1 MPVASTGFALF
12 LYVRDFTAGSHFAV
26 TANHAAT
33 GESSEA
39 EKPNET
45 HDVLPLEALNTTAIC
60 MPDGHKSSMTRV
72 CMKRRSGDEHLYG
85 TLEVKTLS
93 WI

>member
-12 LYVRDFTAGSHFAV
+12 LDVRDFTAGSHFAV
-26 TANHAAT
+26 TANDAAA

-60 MPDGHKSSMTRV
+60 VPDGNESSMARV
-72 CMKRRSGDEHLYG
+72 WVKR
-85 TLEVKTLS
+85 
-93 WI
+93 